1 MNHRGRK
8 TVHMSDA
15 SWIRSALERFEA
27 PLTRYAFGIT
37 GDLERARDVVQDTFL
52 RLCSESPARLDGRVA
67 PWLFKVCRNRALDVR
82 KKEARTLSL
91 EDGRSESWE
100 SLDPLPSAELETKEG
115 MTRVLALLTTL
126 PENQREVIRLKFQ
139 NELSYREISEITG
152 LSTSNVGFLLHR
164 GLRSL
169 RELLQRDSRESSE
182 SVRPVRPLRS
192 VP

>member
-1 MNHRGRK
+1 
-8 TVHMSDA
+8 MSNA

-27 PLTRYAFGIT
+27 PLTRYAYGIT

-52 RLCSESPARLDGRVA
+52 RLCAESPEGLDGRVA

-91 EDGRSESWE
+91 EDGRSESWQ
-100 SLDPLPSAELETKEG
+100 SPDPIPSAELEAKEG
-115 MTRVLALLTTL
+115 LTRVLALLATL

-139 NELSYREISEITG
+139 NELSYREISEVTG
-152 LSTSNVGFLLHR
+152 LSTSNVGFLIHR

-169 RELLQRDSRESSE
+169 REKLLRDADQSSE
-182 SVRPVRPLRS
+182 PVGILRR

>member
-1 MNHRGRK
+1 
-8 TVHMSDA
+8 MSNA

-27 PLTRYAFGIT
+27 PLIRYAFGIT

-52 RLCSESPARLDGRVA
+52 RLCSESPERLDGRVA

-100 SLDPLPSAELETKEG
+100 SPEPIPSAELEAKEG
-115 MTRVLALLTTL
+115 LNRVLGLLATL

-152 LSTSNVGFLLHR
+152 LSTTNVGFLIHR

-169 RELLQRDSRESSE
+169 RERLRRDTRGSAG
-182 SVRPVRPLRS
+182 PVRALRS
-192 VP
+192 IP

>member
-1 MNHRGRK
+1 
-8 TVHMSDA
+8 MSN

-52 RLCSESPARLDGRVA
+52 RLCSETPEHLDGRVA

-91 EDGRSESWE
+91 EDGRSESWQ
-100 SLDPLPSAELETKEG
+100 SPDPIPSAELEAKEG
-115 MTRVLALLTTL
+115 LNRVLALLTTL

-139 NELSYREISEITG
+139 NELSYREISEVTG
-152 LSTSNVGFLLHR
+152 LSTSNVGFLIHR

-169 RELLQRDSRESSE
+169 REKLLRDADQSSE
-182 SVRPVRPLRS
+182 PVSTLRR

>member
-1 MNHRGRK
+1 
-8 TVHMSDA
+8 MSNA

-52 RLCSESPARLDGRVA
+52 RLCSQSPARLDGRVA

-91 EDGRSESWE
+91 DDGRSESWV
-100 SLDPLPSAELETKEG
+100 SPNPTPSAELEAKEG
-115 MTRVLALLTTL
+115 LTRVLALLMRL
-126 PENQREVIRLKFQ
+126 PENQREVLRLKFQ

-152 LSTSNVGFLLHR
+152 LSTTNVGFLIHR

-169 RELLQRDSRESSE
+169 RESLQRDSSESSQPAKP
-182 SVRPVRPLRS
+182 SRS
-192 VP
+192 FP

>member
-1 MNHRGRK
+1 M
-8 TVHMSDA
+8 TDA

-52 RLCSESPARLDGRVA
+52 RLCSESPARLDGHLA

-82 KKEARTLSL
+82 KKETRTLPL
-91 EDGRSESWE
+91 EDDRSESRV
-100 SLDPLPSAELETKEG
+100 SPDPLQSAELEVKEDLG
-115 MTRVLALLTTL
+115 HVLRLLSTL

-152 LSTSNVGFLLHR
+152 LSVSNVGFLIHQ
-164 GLRSL
+164 GLKSL
-169 RELLQRDSRESSE
+169 REMLQRDSCASSDTA
-182 SVRPVRPLRS
+182 RR